1 LKIQLLSHFGEGS
14 YGDVWKA
21 IDELGRTVAVKIVRE
36 SAAVKSSALDHAKA
50 LARTSH
56 PNVVSVISLETVED
70 PDSGE
75 RMDAIVMEFLE
86 GVTLETLLQGPKFSV
101 DEARRIG
108 AAIAGAITHI
118 HEQGMEHGD
127 LHETNVMITAG
138 TVKVIDILYT
148 DSLAKLSS
156 RSQAQRLRRDRANL
170 RLTLQHIIAHTDVTT
185 NEATEF
191 GRMVSDKSTA
201 SEIGDAFMKV
211 NGAESQTESEQA
223 LQRVSNQLKAE
234 SFQEGKEHAA
244 VLSAEIPQ
252 AATLSLLVRMTND
265 RRYEDRHK
273 YFLRALWDRLAPEER
288 TAFVSYLGAELD
300 RELPKGVW
308 APPIRMLWELR
319 REGWRMLTP
328 RFRSRLEQ
336 LLLKDV
342 LLGRARVDERPFLAT
357 PGSLGTWASGF
368 WSYFT
373 RDNCDRL
380 AENILSLLHK
390 NTHTQNYVGKFFLS
404 ILPALAEQTHTADQ
418 MVRALRSAVDDD
430 AKCVVEGLGRLPN
443 EWVAAIKRE
452 KTETQ
457 N

>member
-1 LKIQLLSHFGEGS
+1 
-14 YGDVWKA
+14 VWKA

-223 LQRVSNQLKAE
+223 LQRVVVHDAFAQQRLLAALQHQHQARLVDCRHRLRGSIGADQPQPGQGGRVQAVAGRAGQGQRHGALAQSLE
-234 SFQEGKEHAA
+234 VVGRHAGDCA
-244 VLSAEIPQ
+244 NARSVPAG
-252 AATLSLLVRMTND
+252 
-265 RRYEDRHK
+265 HG
-273 YFLRALWDRLAPEER
+273 AL
-288 TAFVSYLGAELD
+288 
-300 RELPKGVW
+300 
-308 APPIRMLWELR
+308 LR
-319 REGWRMLTP
+319 RIRQACP
-328 RFRSRLEQ
+328 SF
-336 LLLKDV
+336 V
-342 LLGRARVDERPFLAT
+342 LGHWPA
-357 PGSLGTWASGF
+357 GF
-368 WSYFT
+368 
-373 RDNCDRL
+373 
-380 AENILSLLHK
+380 
-390 NTHTQNYVGKFFLS
+390 
-404 ILPALAEQTHTADQ
+404 
-418 MVRALRSAVDDD
+418 
-430 AKCVVEGLGRLPN
+430 
-443 EWVAAIKRE
+443 
-452 KTETQ
+452 
-457 N
+457 